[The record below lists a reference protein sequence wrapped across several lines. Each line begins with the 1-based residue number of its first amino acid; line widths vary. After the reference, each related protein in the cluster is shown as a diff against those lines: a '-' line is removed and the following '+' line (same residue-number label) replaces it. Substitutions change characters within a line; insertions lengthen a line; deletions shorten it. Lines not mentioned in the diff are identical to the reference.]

1 MLKLMA
7 GLTVSFLG
15 VPIFW
20 SMVFYISGVS
30 PEEAVDDSLQGR
42 RPKLLERVGV
52 TADEIKKISLK
63 YDQM

>member
-1 MLKLMA
+1 
-7 GLTVSFLG
+7 
-15 VPIFW
+15 
-20 SMVFYISGVS
+20 MVFYISGVS

-63 YDQM
+63 YDKM